1 MPDLDAQGGVSHPI
15 GTITMWSGIL
25 TNIPSG
31 WLICDGSFGTP
42 DLIALFTRGSP
53 PATEPLTELGGDQHT
68 ITVAEM
74 PSHDHDTSGL
84 GHSHE
89 MSINS
94 VASNGVGST
103 ALAGNTGSGDY
114 QFRTTSREGNFS
126 FEGNNS
132 PHENKP
138 PFFELAY
145 IQRVT

>member
-1 MPDLDAQGGVSHPI
+1 MPDLDIGGEPHPI
-15 GTITMWSGIL
+15 GTIAMWSGIL
-25 TNIPSG
+25 SNIPTG
-31 WLICDGSFGTP
+31 WNLCDGTLGTP

-53 PATEPLTELGGDQHT
+53 PSTEPLTELGEDQHT

-94 VASNGVGST
+94 VASNGIGST
-103 ALAGNTGSGDY
+103 ALGGNTGSGDY
-114 QFRTTSREGNFS
+114 QFDTTNSQGNFS
-126 FEGNNS
+126 NEGNNS

-145 IQRVT
+145 IQRSN